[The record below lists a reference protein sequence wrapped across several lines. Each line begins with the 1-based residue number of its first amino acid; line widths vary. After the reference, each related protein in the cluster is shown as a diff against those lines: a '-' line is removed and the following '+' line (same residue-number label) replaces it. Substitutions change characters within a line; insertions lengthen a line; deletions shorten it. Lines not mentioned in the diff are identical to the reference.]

1 MPRFTSRTLV
11 ALAFTLVVWA
21 SAFAGIRAGLRGYSP
36 ANLAIVRFLVASL
49 VLAIHVGVAHFRR
62 RELRDIPGLVLTDVV
77 EITFYTLALNYGE
90 TRVTAGAASL
100 LITSTPI
107 WTALAARFWLHEKL
121 TAVGWCGVLVSF
133 AGVALIA
140 SGEGEGIRLSPQAL
154 IILAAAVSSALYM
167 IMQKHYLGRYSAL
180 EFTAYSIWF
189 GTALMLPFG
198 HDLMHTLRAA
208 PASST
213 LAVIYLGIFPGALAY
228 VAWAYVLSHG
238 AAGRTATLL
247 YVIPIVAIGI
257 AWIWLG
263 EVPKLV
269 SLARGAIALGR
280 EVVAIDNSS
289 DMIAA
294 ARKRGLDAKIMDA
307 RALTFESEVDAVF
320 SNAVLHWIKDDPD
333 APVAGA
339 FRALRTGGRFVG
351 EMGGHACVGA
361 ITVALV
367 ATLERRGIREAP
379 SWIPWYFPTVD
390 DYEKPL
396 PGP

>member
-11 ALAFTLVVWA
+11 AVAFALVVWA
-21 SAFAGIRAGLRGYSP
+21 SAFAGIRAGLRAYTP
-36 ANLAIVRFLVASL
+36 ANLAILRFLVASL
-49 VLAIHVGVAHFRR
+49 VLAVYAGIAHFRR
-62 RELRDIPGLVLTDVV
+62 PELRDIPGLILTGTIG
-77 EITFYTLALNYGE
+77 ITFYNLALNYGE

-100 LITSTPI
+100 LIASTPI

-121 TAVGWCGVLVSF
+121 TVLGWLGVFVSF

-154 IILAAAVSSALYM
+154 IILAAAVTSALYM

-198 HDLMHTLRAA
+198 SGLIQNLHAA
-208 PASST
+208 PAPAT
-213 LAVIYLGIFPGALAY
+213 LSVIYLGVFPGALAY

-263 EVPKLV
+263 EVPKLI
-269 SLARGAIALGR
+269 SLAGGAIALGG
-280 EVVAIDNSS
+280 VVLVNTMGKKKLDKAKAIE
-289 DMIAA
+289 AT
-294 ARKRGLDAKIMDA
+294 
-307 RALTFESEVDAVF
+307 ALLVSEV
-320 SNAVLHWIKDDPD
+320 
-333 APVAGA
+333 AG
-339 FRALRTGGRFVG
+339 
-351 EMGGHACVGA
+351 
-361 ITVALV
+361 
-367 ATLERRGIREAP
+367 
-379 SWIPWYFPTVD
+379 
-390 DYEKPL
+390 
-396 PGP
+396 